1 MTHRLSSTK
10 DHPDRSISA
19 INLPAVDEGRNLIDQ
34 AKSRRP
40 PGSQDGRPA
49 ELYRGELAQ
58 LRPEVAR
65 LQESRGEPAAELR
78 GMIQA
83 VLETDEPPPALGDEA
98 LGVLVEALHAMEVSD
113 GLSDHLGAVYDELRD
128 YFARREQS

>member
-1 MTHRLSSTK
+1 
-10 DHPDRSISA
+10 
-19 INLPAVDEGRNLIDQ
+19 
-34 AKSRRP
+34 
-40 PGSQDGRPA
+40 
-49 ELYRGELAQ
+49 
-58 LRPEVAR
+58 
-65 LQESRGEPAAELR
+65 
-78 GMIQA
+78 MIQA